1 MTKETAL
8 AAAATLVAAAF
19 TLSTLDRWIDRRR
32 HHEAAWTIA
41 LAMFTI
47 ASASL
52 WVAAAVGWTEP
63 TFRVFYLFGA
73 ILNVPWLALGTVE
86 LLGGPR
92 WGRPCTAGVALLS
105 AFAAGVMAVTPFVG
119 PIVADELPEGSDVF
133 GPLPRILAAVCSGGA
148 ALVIVAGALWSAWR
162 AVRGG
167 RAAAGS
173 PAAPGRLALGNV
185 LIAAGTLVLSASGT
199 LNARLG
205 AETAFAVTL
214 TTGVTVLFVGFLVAT
229 SASPTRTDAHGPDMR
244 GSSRTGSASELQ
256 RSARRRTLPPR
267 PLGSASTTSTEVG
280 HL

>member
-19 TLSTLDRWIDRRR
+19 TLSTLDRWLAHRRR
-32 HHEAAWTIA
+32 HEAAWTLA

-52 WVAAAVGWTEP
+52 WVAAVAGWTEP
-63 TFRVFYLFGA
+63 TFRIFYLFGA

-133 GPLPRILAAVCSGGA
+133 GPLPRVLAAVCSGGA

-162 AVRGG
+162 ALRGG
-167 RAAAGS
+167 RRVAVGRRRAAAGWT
-173 PAAPGRLALGNV
+173 AAPGRFALGNV
-185 LIAAGTLVLSASGT
+185 LIAGGTLVLSASGT

-214 TTGVTVLFVGFLVAT
+214 ATGVTVLFVGFLVAT
-229 SASPTRTDAHGPDMR
+229 SASATRTDAPG
-244 GSSRTGSASELQ
+244 LQ
-256 RSARRRTLPPR
+256 RNARRSTLPPR
-267 PLGSASTTSTEVG
+267 PLGRASTTSTEVG